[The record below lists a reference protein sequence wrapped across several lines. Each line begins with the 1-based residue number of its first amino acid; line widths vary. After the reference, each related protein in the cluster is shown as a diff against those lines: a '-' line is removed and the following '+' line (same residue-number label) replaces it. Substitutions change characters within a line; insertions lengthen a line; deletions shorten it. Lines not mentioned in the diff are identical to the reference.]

1 MKNKK
6 YYSWVLYD
14 WANSAYA
21 TIVLAGFFP
30 IIFAEY
36 FAASVDQSE
45 RTLYLG
51 ISNSMASLLLII
63 SAPFFGLLAD
73 RFNKKKLF
81 LLIFALVSII
91 STFLLSFISSNS
103 FILASM
109 LFSISLLGFMMS
121 NVFYDS
127 MLLEFENN
135 KFNRISSYGYA
146 FGYLGGGIAFVLA
159 IIFLYYAGESSMELI
174 ATKKIVFIF
183 TSLWWLLFM
192 LPLILFWEDKTKP
205 NISKLSVIESFKEL
219 FSNKK
224 VFYFLLAYWVYI
236 DGVDTI
242 IRMAVNYGLTLGF
255 SSSDL
260 LVALLV
266 TQFVSF
272 PGTLVILKISDF
284 FSIEKAIMFCLLVY
298 LGITYLAYNLYT
310 TQQFYIVAIIIGFV
324 QGGIQALSRSYFA
337 ALIPSN
343 RSSEYFGIYNM
354 LGKFAALLG
363 PILVGLITF
372 YTSDSRIGIASI
384 TIFFLVGI
392 ILFSLSHKIQ
402 VINNKTN
409 QNKYN

>member
-1 MKNKK
+1 MGSNPTASLLIVENKK

-30 IIFAEY
+30 IIYAEY
-36 FAASVDQSE
+36 FAVSIDQSE

-51 ISNSMASLLLII
+51 ISNSAASLLLII

-81 LLIFALVSII
+81 LSVFALISIV
-91 STFLLSFISSNS
+91 STFLLSFISTNS

-109 LFSISLLGFMMS
+109 LFSISLLGFMMA

-127 MLLEFENN
+127 MLLDFEND
-135 KFNRISSYGYA
+135 KFNKISSYGYA
-146 FGYLGGGIAFVLA
+146 FGYLGGGLAFVIALL
-159 IIFLYYAGESSMELI
+159 FLYYAGHSEIELI
-174 ATKKIVFIF
+174 ASKKIVFIL

-192 LPLILFWEDKTKP
+192 MPLILFWKDDARSDKLK
-205 NISKLSVIESFKEL
+205 ISIPQSFKEL

-224 VFYFLLAYWVYI
+224 IFYFLLAYWVFI
-236 DGVDTI
+236 DGVDTV
-242 IRMAVNYGLTLGF
+242 IRMAVNYGLTIGF
-255 SSSDL
+255 SSTDL
-260 LVALLV
+260 LIALLV

-272 PGTLVILKISDF
+272 PGTLVILKISDL
-284 FSIEKAIMFCLLVY
+284 FSIEKAIIFCLLIY
-298 LGITYLAYNLYT
+298 LGITYFAYSLYSV
-310 TQQFYIVAIIIGFV
+310 QQFYMIAALIGFA

-337 ALIPSN
+337 ALIPDN

-363 PILVGLITF
+363 PLVVGLVTF

-384 TIFFLVGI
+384 SIFFIIGL
-392 ILFSLSHKIQ
+392 ILFNYSFSRVK
-402 VINNKTN
+402 
-409 QNKYN
+409 